1 MKRFNFPLD
10 RVRKWRQDQAE
21 IEEMRLQQIYA
32 EMRAIEADRKA
43 LVEEAGRSRRAVLAQ
58 HYMTALDLSSLE
70 AFHEY
75 AVEQLRRLDTKRREV
90 ETRIQEQQA
99 RVLEAHRSFQLLD
112 GLRDR
117 ALVSWTAARDKEQE
131 ELAAEL
137 FLAKRSREDRELATG
152 RREGR
157 TYRNDKPPEL
167 LRPGQGSR
175 GVQESGSRGVRE
187 SRS

>member
-10 RVRKWRQDQAE
+10 RVRNWRHDQAE
-21 IEEMRLQQIYA
+21 IEEMRLRQMYT
-32 EMRAIEADRKA
+32 EMRAVEADRKA
-43 LVEEAGRSRRAVLAQ
+43 LVEEADRSRRAVLAQ
-58 HYMTALDLSSLE
+58 HYVTALDLSSLE

-75 AVEQLRRLDTKRREV
+75 AVEQLRRLDAKRREV
-90 ETRIQEQQA
+90 ETRIQEQQV

-137 FLAKRSREDRELATG
+137 FLAKRSQEIRES
-152 RREGR
+152 RR
-157 TYRNDKPPEL
+157 
-167 LRPGQGSR
+167 QGARQSR
-175 GVQESGSRGVRE
+175 SHGVRE
-187 SRS
+187 SRNQIT